1 MIRNLRVL
9 FVMSLVHFCAY
20 ANAKTSWLLNA
31 TQPSEVTLAADDE
44 GTDDIEA
51 LREELRELMEKAKG
65 LLEQSMNKD
74 VLDALSQA
82 YIKAVTLS
90 SDSSADDIKVVIA
103 DLKEKMDA
111 AMPSIE
117 IYNNIKSEISEASS
131 CLDESGRKKFNELV
145 KDVIK
150 SYKDGNITDG
160 VEEHYIIS
168 DALRVATK
176 AQTSSNTDW
185 TNAIYNPGFEDR
197 NSHWITMAGDD
208 YRPLE
213 SVKTSDIPWIFAS
226 GKRYAYRKNMG
237 DTPINVSFYQDIDSV
252 PSGMYKI
259 KATVYTNSKTM
270 DFLANEGLFNIKSSS
285 SENIYRTLELTGVN
299 LSKKLRIGVKG
310 VLQPGEEF
318 RMDDIRIEYNNND
331 IDLRAEAVPDNVNMD
346 PAIREKQNKAIR
358 EFEMNPQPALLY
370 EAIKAIGEAKQSAA
384 YYAQMKGFS
393 ESMLDDADAPQPDGG
408 ENINTNDFGNA
419 LQTSVESE
427 VLVNEVSASEI
438 SAEANDNGD
447 VVVSYNS
454 STETLVANTKYYV
467 VFTLDF
473 NARVRTSYL
482 EFGLK
487 GVPTRLSTRISSAEE
502 EYQSLG
508 EYVYN
513 GEEGK
518 TLVYEY
524 STAEDIKNPVVQMTI
539 KDVGESGCVDVI
551 DGVKGISVVHSD
563 STTGIKIMRQTTSDA
578 PVGIYTLQGIK
589 VKSLDKGLNIVRM
602 SDGTVKKVMF

>member
-131 CLDESGRKKFNELV
+131 CLDESGRKKFDELV

-197 NSHWITMAGDD
+197 ISHWITMAGDD

-252 PSGMYKI
+252 LPGMYKI

-270 DFLANEGLFNIKSSS
+270 DFLANEVLFNIKSSS

-331 IDLRAEAVPDNVNMD
+331 IDLRAEAVPDSVNMD

>member
-131 CLDESGRKKFNELV
+131 CLDESGRKKFDELV

-252 PSGMYKI
+252 LPGMYKI

-370 EAIKAIGEAKQSAA
+370 EAIKAIDEAKQSAA

>member
-131 CLDESGRKKFNELV
+131 CLDESGRKKFDELV

-176 AQTSSNTDW
+176 VQTSSNTDW

-252 PSGMYKI
+252 LPGMYKI

-318 RMDDIRIEYNNND
+318 RMDDIRIE
-331 IDLRAEAVPDNVNMD
+331 
-346 PAIREKQNKAIR
+346 
-358 EFEMNPQPALLY
+358 
-370 EAIKAIGEAKQSAA
+370 
-384 YYAQMKGFS
+384 
-393 ESMLDDADAPQPDGG
+393 
-408 ENINTNDFGNA
+408 
-419 LQTSVESE
+419 
-427 VLVNEVSASEI
+427 
-438 SAEANDNGD
+438 
-447 VVVSYNS
+447 
-454 STETLVANTKYYV
+454 
-467 VFTLDF
+467 
-473 NARVRTSYL
+473 
-482 EFGLK
+482 
-487 GVPTRLSTRISSAEE
+487 
-502 EYQSLG
+502 
-508 EYVYN
+508 
-513 GEEGK
+513 
-518 TLVYEY
+518 
-524 STAEDIKNPVVQMTI
+524 
-539 KDVGESGCVDVI
+539 
-551 DGVKGISVVHSD
+551 
-563 STTGIKIMRQTTSDA
+563 
-578 PVGIYTLQGIK
+578 
-589 VKSLDKGLNIVRM
+589 
-602 SDGTVKKVMF
+602 

>member
-20 ANAKTSWLLNA
+20 ANVKTSLLLNA
-31 TQPSEVTLAADDE
+31 TLPSEVTFTADEE
-44 GTDDIEA
+44 GADDIEA
-51 LREELRELMEKAKG
+51 LREELREQMEKAKG

-117 IYNNIKSEISEASS
+117 IYNNIKSEISDASS
-131 CLDESGRKKFNELV
+131 CLDESGRKKFDELV

-150 SYKDGNITDG
+150 SYIDGNITDG

-185 TNAIYNPGFEDR
+185 TNAIYNPGFEDG
-197 NSHWITMAGDD
+197 NSHWITESDC
-208 YRPLE
+208 RPLE

-226 GKRYAYRKNMG
+226 GKRYAYRKNTG
-237 DTPINVSFYQDIDSV
+237 DTPINVCFYQDIDSV
-252 PSGMYKI
+252 SLGMYKI

-299 LSKKLRIGVKG
+299 LYKKLRIGVKG

-318 RMDDIRIEYNNND
+318 RMDDIRIEYNNNE
-331 IDLRAEAVPDNVNMD
+331 IALRAEAVPDSVNMD
-346 PAIREKQNKAIR
+346 PAIREKQNNAILK
-358 EFEMNPQPALLY
+358 FQMDPQPALLY
-370 EAIKAIGEAKQSAA
+370 EAIKAINEAKQSAA

-393 ESMLDDADAPQPDGG
+393 ESMLDDADTPQPDGD
-408 ENINTNDFGNA
+408 ENINTKELGNA

>member
-131 CLDESGRKKFNELV
+131 CLDESGRKKFDELV

-252 PSGMYKI
+252 LPGMYKI

-331 IDLRAEAVPDNVNMD
+331 IDLRAEAVPDSVNMD

-370 EAIKAIGEAKQSAA
+370 EAIKAIGEAKQSAV